1 MSKTSERKREVREMS
16 RPELE
21 ERLRQARDELF
32 RLHFQQSTKQLT
44 SPARLRTLRKDIA
57 RILTRLGQMTQQP
70 VQP

>member
-21 ERLRQARDELF
+21 NRLGQARGELF
-32 RLHFQQSTKQLT
+32 RLRFQQSTKQLT